1 MIIERV
7 EFEIKPGQMEAFLAH
22 CRDSGHVFRNSQGCR
37 SFSYGRGVEN
47 PDKAIFILRWDSV
60 AAHEAARG
68 NFDAFR
74 EPMPGFVAGVV
85 VEHFDMSEWAGA

>member
-7 EFEIKPGQMEAFLAH
+7 EFEVKPGRMEAFLAH
-22 CRDSGHVFRNSQGCR
+22 CRDSGHVFRNSTGCR

-60 AAHEAARG
+60 AAHEAARD
-68 NFDAFR
+68 NFADFGKA
-74 EPMPGFVAGVV
+74 MPDLIDGVV
-85 VEHFDMSEWAGA
+85 VEHFDMAEWAGE

>member
-7 EFEIKPGQMEAFLAH
+7 EFEVKPGQMEAFLAH
-22 CRDSGHVFRNSQGCR
+22 VEDKGHLFRDAKGCR

-60 AAHEAARG
+60 AAHEAARDG
-68 NFDAFR
+68 FDEFR
-74 EPMPGFVAGVV
+74 GPMPELIAGVA
-85 VEHFDMSEWAGA
+85 VEHFDMVAWAGE

>member
-7 EFEIKPGQMEAFLAH
+7 EFEVKPGRMDAFMAH
-22 CRDSGHVFRNSQGCR
+22 CRASGHVFENSKGCV

-60 AAHEAARG
+60 AAHEAARDG
-68 NFDAFR
+68 FAEFR
-74 EPMPGFVAGVV
+74 GPMPGLIDSAV
-85 VEHFDMSEWAGA
+85 VEHFDMQAWAGK

>member
-1 MIIERV
+1 
-7 EFEIKPGQMEAFLAH
+7 MEAFLAH
-22 CRDSGHVFRNSQGCR
+22 CRNSGDVFRNSEGCR

-60 AAHEAARG
+60 AAHEAARD
-68 NFDAFR
+68 NFARFR
-74 EPMPGFVAGVV
+74 EPMPEFVAGVT